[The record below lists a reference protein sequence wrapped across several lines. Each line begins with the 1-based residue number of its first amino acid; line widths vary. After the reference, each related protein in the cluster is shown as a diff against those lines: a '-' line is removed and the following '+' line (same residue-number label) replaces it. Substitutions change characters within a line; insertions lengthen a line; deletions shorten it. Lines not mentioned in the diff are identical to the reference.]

1 MKQTINENQFIDAF
15 EKLRPNN
22 FTYKGLS
29 SLYNYLEEFENDT
42 DKEVELDVIA
52 ICCDYTQYK
61 NLKEYNEDYQENCKT
76 IEDVQNITSTVNID
90 NKSFIISNY

>member
-22 FTYKGLS
+22 FTYEGLS